1 MTSYENNT
9 IIDTDINKYEVETDY
24 NNNYVDIQ
32 EFGLDNP
39 PYTYYTNE
47 WEEFK

>member
-24 NNNYVDIQ
+24 NNNYVDI
-32 EFGLDNP
+32 
-39 PYTYYTNE
+39 
-47 WEEFK
+47 